1 MECNPENIIIS
12 SSCRI
17 GNNKVSVNGILK
29 YSQPQAENPGG
40 FLKSVYK
47 QFNIGYPKFYKMDA
61 LTRLG
66 FLTAEI
72 LLMDKKLTDRYLPED
87 IGVVIAN
94 RSSSIDIDRS
104 FQATIEDDENF
115 FPSPALFVYTLP
127 NIMTGEICIRHG
139 FKGENAIFIQ
149 PTFSMEFI
157 QDYVSLLFQMKKLKV
172 CITGWVEADGNAYD
186 SLLLLVEEPVQGNK
200 DFSLPFQTDSIKKLF

>member
-1 MECNPENIIIS
+1 MEHYPENIVIS

-17 GNNKVSVNGILK
+17 GDNQVSVNNILK
-29 YSQPQAENPGG
+29 FSQPQAENPGL

-47 QFNIGYPKFYKMDA
+47 QFNIGYPKFYKMDI

-72 LLMDKKLTDRYLPED
+72 LLMDKKLMDRYLPEE

-104 FQATIEDDENF
+104 FQATIEDDENY

-127 NIMTGEICIRHG
+127 NIMTGEICIRNG
-139 FKGENAIFIQ
+139 FKGENVIFIQ

-172 CITGWVEADGNAYD
+172 CITGWVEADGNTYD
-186 SLLLLVEEPVQGNK
+186 SLLLLVEETVSGSR
-200 DFSLPFQTDSIKKLF
+200 DFSMPFVTSSIKELF